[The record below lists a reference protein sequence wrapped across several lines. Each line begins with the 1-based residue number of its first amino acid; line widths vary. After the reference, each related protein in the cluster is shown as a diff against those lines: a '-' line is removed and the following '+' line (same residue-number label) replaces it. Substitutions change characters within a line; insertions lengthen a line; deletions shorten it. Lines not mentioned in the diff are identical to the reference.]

1 MQDPSGQPRHAES
14 SSDFRVQKEVERAG
28 ENEGAASDKEKAL
41 GAAWPLSEL
50 RAERSRLGK
59 PLGNALLRK

>member
-1 MQDPSGQPRHAES
+1 MQDTSGQPCRHAES
-14 SSDFRVQKEVERAG
+14 GSDFRVQKEAEGTG

-41 GAAWPLSEL
+41 GAAWPLSEP

-59 PLGNALLRK
+59 RLGNALL